1 MVIFLVVGKEIQ
13 QKNEWLIMIKLHQS
27 KNILRVS
34 NHKIIFSELVIF
46 LYFRSLTYETVSIH
60 SFCISLHQIF

>member
-46 LYFRSLTYETVSIH
+46 LSDPSPIIGNA
-60 SFCISLHQIF
+60 CQ